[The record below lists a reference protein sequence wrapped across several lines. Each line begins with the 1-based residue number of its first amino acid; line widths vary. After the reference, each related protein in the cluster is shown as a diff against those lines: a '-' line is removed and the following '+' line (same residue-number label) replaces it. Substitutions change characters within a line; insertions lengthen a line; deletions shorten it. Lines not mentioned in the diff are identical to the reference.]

1 MLLLLLIGIIVEA
14 LANKNATNST
24 NTTTPQYLLTSA
36 EKCLTLDGYKFCS
49 YSDDI
54 AQSIVKNNR
63 TNSTVKYGFCCY
75 QNYTANY
82 TEP

>member
-1 MLLLLLIGIIVEA
+1 MLSLLLIGIIVGA

-24 NTTTPQYLLTSA
+24 NTTKPQYLLTSA

-54 AQSIVKNNR
+54 AQSIVKTNR
-63 TNSTVKYGFCCY
+63 TIFPVKYGFCCY
-75 QNYTANY
+75 QNDTANY